1 MKIRDFTSAPS
12 LDAAAPGPTETSM
25 LSQSGLPEDV
35 IESVKQAEK
44 AQIPLS
50 RRGEPEE
57 VAAWI
62 VTVWRA
68 KPEY

>member
-1 MKIRDFTSAPS
+1 
-12 LDAAAPGPTETSM
+12 M